1 MSSSRQ
7 VKCCESMSVERR
19 ILLVEDSEPLAR
31 TYERYLRFESYN
43 VVYAADG
50 AAALQRLENEQFD
63 AVILDLRLP
72 DMHGLGILRRI
83 RAAEGGPSVVVITA
97 DGQISTAVEAMR
109 DGAFDFIVKPFNAER
124 LIVTLRNAVDHR
136 HLTEMVDTYR
146 QDFARQNYFGFIGSS
161 PAMQRVYRVID
172 AAASSDATV
181 FVSGEGGT
189 GKELCVE
196 AIHKGSPRRNRPLIA
211 INCAAIPKDL
221 VESEI
226 LGHVKGAFTGAVAD
240 RDGAAA
246 AADGGTLFLDEIC
259 EMPLDLQAKLLR
271 FVQTGTFTRIGDTR
285 LTTVDVRFVC
295 ATNRDPREE
304 VAAGRFREDLY
315 YRLHVIPILLPPMHE
330 RGADILSMAKQFLT
344 EYARAEGKR
353 FAEFSHQAAQDLL
366 AYSWPGNVRE
376 LQNLI
381 RNVVVLNDG
390 DEVTVEMLGL
400 EKLSSDLKALS
411 PPPRD
416 GPDALPATDPDQR
429 KNGEAL
435 DVVLGPLWNMERQCI
450 EFALDA
456 TGGNIPRAAAML
468 EISPSTIYRKRQAW
482 RALNGS

>member
-1 MSSSRQ
+1 
-7 VKCCESMSVERR
+7 MSVERR

-31 TYERYLRFESYN
+31 TYERYLRFESY
-43 VVYAADG
+43 VIVYAADG
-50 AAALQRLENEQFD
+50 AAALACLDDEQFD

-83 RAAEGGPSVVVITA
+83 RATEGGPSVVVITA
-97 DGQISTAVEAMR
+97 DGQITTAVEAMR
-109 DGAFDFIVKPFNAER
+109 EGAFDFIVKPFNAER

-161 PAMQRVYRVID
+161 PAMQRLYRVID

-181 FVSGEGGT
+181 FVSGDSGT
-189 GKELCVE
+189 GKELCAE
-196 AIHKGSPRRNRPLIA
+196 AIHKGSPRRNRPLVA

-226 LGHVKGAFTGAVAD
+226 FGHVKGAFTGAIAD

-295 ATNRDPREE
+295 ATNRDPRDE
-304 VAAGRFREDLY
+304 VMAGRFREDLY
-315 YRLHVIPILLPPMHE
+315 YRLHVIPILLPPLRE
-330 RGADILSMAKQFLT
+330 RGADILAMANHFLT
-344 EYARAEGKR
+344 EYSRAEGKR
-353 FAEFSHQAAQDLL
+353 FSEFSHQAAQDLL
-366 AYSWPGNVRE
+366 AYPWPGNVRE

-390 DEVTVEMLGL
+390 DEVTADLLGL
-400 EKLSSDLKALS
+400 EKQSAVTLATASLSQKTLAIEGTSGHDEAAER
-411 PPPRD
+411 P
-416 GPDALPATDPDQR
+416 
-429 KNGEAL
+429 AL
-435 DVVLGPLWNMERQCI
+435 DVLPGPLWHMERQCI
-450 EFALDA
+450 EYALDA
-456 TGGNIPRAAAML
+456 SGGNIPRAAAML

-482 RALNGS
+482 RALTGG